1 MTEDMINDI
10 ISKKEIME
18 MFRITDGQLRYWIT
32 SKAKGFPKHI
42 KLSPQLFRKSEV
54 LEWMRKQMES

>member
-1 MTEDMINDI
+1 MTEELINDI

-18 MFRITDGQLRYWIT
+18 LFHCNEGQLRYWIT